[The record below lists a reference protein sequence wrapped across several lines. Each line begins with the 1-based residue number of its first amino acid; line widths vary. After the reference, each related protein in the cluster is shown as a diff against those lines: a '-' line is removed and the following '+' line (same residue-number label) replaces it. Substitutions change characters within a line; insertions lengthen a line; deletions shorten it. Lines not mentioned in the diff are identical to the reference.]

1 MLHSMI
7 DFKSYFI
14 DQGWDEVYVRY
25 IDALI
30 WSGIILLLAWLLDW
44 ISKRVLLRIIRK
56 VISKSTSNWDDMLY
70 EKKVFHRMSH
80 FVSLIVI
87 YALSPYVLSEL
98 PESFTHI
105 VRGAVNIAAILLFL
119 ALLHSLLEG
128 IKEIYNSYEISKYRS
143 INGYV
148 QVVRIIFVSMGV
160 IWIVSILLGKS
171 PTVLFTGIS
180 AMAAILMLVFKDTLL
195 GFVASIQI
203 SANDM
208 VRPGDWITFSK
219 YQADGTVTEIN
230 LTTVK
235 VQNGD
240 KTITTI
246 PTYALVADSFI
257 NWRGMEESQGR
268 RIKRA
273 INIDINSINFCT
285 PEQLERFKNIEIL
298 GSYIDDRLAEIEG
311 LKAGQEGLFH
321 RSGSLTNI
329 GLFRRY
335 LESYLRVNPAINQDM
350 NIVVR
355 QLQPTENG
363 IPMEVYAFSIHK
375 SWVEFEKVQSDLF
388 DHILSK
394 ASEFDLNVFQHPT
407 GQDFK
412 RLQA

>member
-1 MLHSMI
+1 MI

-14 DQGWDEVYVRY
+14 DLGWDEVYVRY
-25 IDALI
+25 INALI

-273 INIDINSINFCT
+273 LNVDLNSITFCS
-285 PEQLERFKNIEIL
+285 PEQLERFKKVEIL
-298 GSYIDDRLAEIEG
+298 GSYIDDRLAEIES

-321 RSGSLTNI
+321 RSRNLTNI
-329 GLFRRY
+329 GLFRQY
-335 LESYLRVNPAINQDM
+335 LENYLRVNPAINHEM

-363 IPMEVYAFSIHK
+363 IPIEIYAFSIHK
-375 SWVEFEKVQSDLF
+375 SWVDFEKVQSDLF
-388 DHILSK
+388 DHILAK
-394 ASEFDLNVFQHPT
+394 APEFDLNIFQHPT

-412 RLQA
+412 RIQA

>member
-1 MLHSMI
+1 MLHTMI

-14 DQGWDEVYVRY
+14 DLGWDEVYVRY

-298 GSYIDDRLAEIEG
+298 GTYIDDRLAEIEG

-321 RSGSLTNI
+321 RSRSLTNI
-329 GLFRRY
+329 GLFRQY
-335 LESYLRVNPAINQDM
+335 LDRYLRVNPAINHDM

-363 IPMEVYAFSIHK
+363 IPIEIYAFSIHK
-375 SWVEFEKVQSDLF
+375 SWVDFEKVQSDLF
-388 DHILSK
+388 DHILAK

-412 RLQA
+412 RFQA

>member
-1 MLHSMI
+1 MLHSII

-14 DQGWDEVYVRY
+14 DLGWDEVYVRH
-25 IDALI
+25 INALI
-30 WSGIILLLAWLLDW
+30 WSGIIVVLAWLLDW

-56 VISKSTSNWDDMLY
+56 VINRSTSHWDDMLY
-70 EKKVFHRMSH
+70 EKKVFHRLSH
-80 FVSLIVI
+80 FVSLIMI

-98 PESFTHI
+98 SESFTHI
-105 VRGAVNIAAILLFL
+105 ARGAVNIAAILLFL

-257 NWRGMEESQGR
+257 NWRGMEEAQGR

-273 INIDINSINFCT
+273 LNVDLNSISFCS
-285 PEQLERFKNIEIL
+285 PEQLERFKKVEIL
-298 GSYIDDRLAEIEG
+298 GSYIDDRLAEIES

-321 RSGSLTNI
+321 RSRNLTNI
-329 GLFRRY
+329 GLFRQY
-335 LESYLRVNPAINQDM
+335 LENYLRVNPAINHDM

-363 IPMEVYAFSIHK
+363 IPIEIYAFSIHK
-375 SWVEFEKVQSDLF
+375 SWVDFEKVQSDLF
-388 DHILSK
+388 DHILAK
-394 ASEFDLNVFQHPT
+394 APEFDLNIFQHPT